1 MLQKCF
7 TKKVKNLPKMSV
19 VYAKISSMLG
29 KRNEARRKA
38 EAKALFS
45 SMLKSPHLV
54 EIPKKYK
61 GSRQSNQAKAIKES
75 E

>member
-1 MLQKCF
+1 MNKG
-7 TKKVKNLPKMSV
+7 KNLPEMSV
-19 VYAKISSMLG
+19 VYAKIKSMLG

-61 GSRQSNQAKAIKES
+61 GSRQSNKAKAIKES